1 MAYTF
6 ETPLLKNEDSTLMW
20 YFMIQIPADI
30 ADILKKE
37 SKRVICTLNNSEPYH
52 AALTPDGHGNDYV
65 LVNKERRKKLGV
77 VVGDS
82 VLVSVKT
89 DDSKYGMA
97 VTESFTELCKQD
109 PKGNQLFHAL
119 TPGKQRTLLH
129 LMGKPKSEQKQLEKA
144 LVIFD
149 YLKSVEGQLDFK
161 ELNIAFKNNRFK
173 L

>member
-6 ETPLLKNEDSTLMW
+6 ETPLLKNEDTALMW
-20 YFMIQIPADI
+20 YYMIEIPTDI
-30 ADILKKE
+30 ADTLKKE

-52 AALTPDGHGNDYV
+52 AALTPDGQGNDYV
-65 LVNKERRKKLGV
+65 LVNKERRKKIGV
-77 VVGDS
+77 VVGDP
-82 VLVSVKT
+82 VFVAIKT

-109 PKGNQLFHAL
+109 PEGNQFFHDL

-129 LMGKPKSEQKQLEKA
+129 LMRKPKSKQKQLEKA

-149 YLKSVEGQLDFK
+149 YLKSVGGQLDFK
-161 ELNIAFKNNRFK
+161 ELNRAFKNNRFK